1 MALEQLITKKLEL
14 ESKWAS
20 QALAQKR
27 VTPEMKWLDIEIKDF
42 KIKLNDQSVKD
53 AEAEL
58 QTQANDITT

>member
-27 VTPEMKWLDIEIKDF
+27 VTPEMKWLDIEIKDI

>member
-27 VTPEMKWLDIEIKDF
+27 VTPEMKWLDIEIKDI

-53 AEAEL
+53 AQAEL
-58 QTQANDITT
+58 LTQANDITT

>member
-27 VTPEMKWLDIEIKDF
+27 VTPEMKWLDIEIKDI

-58 QTQANDITT
+58 ITQANDITT

>member
-20 QALAQKR
+20 QALRQKR
-27 VTPEMKWLDIEIKDF
+27 VTPEMKWLDIEIKDI

-58 QTQANDITT
+58 KTQANDITT

>member
-27 VTPEMKWLDIEIKDF
+27 VTPEMKWLDIEIKDI
-42 KIKLNDQSVKD
+42 KIKLNEQSVKD
-53 AEAEL
+53 VEAEL

>member
-1 MALEQLITKKLEL
+1 M

-20 QALAQKR
+20 QALQQKR
-27 VTPEMKWLDIEIKDF
+27 VTPEMKWLDIEIKDI

-53 AEAEL
+53 AQAEL

>member
-20 QALAQKR
+20 QALQQKR
-27 VTPEMKWLDIEIKDF
+27 VTPEMKWLDIEIKDI

-58 QTQANDITT
+58 ITQANDITT